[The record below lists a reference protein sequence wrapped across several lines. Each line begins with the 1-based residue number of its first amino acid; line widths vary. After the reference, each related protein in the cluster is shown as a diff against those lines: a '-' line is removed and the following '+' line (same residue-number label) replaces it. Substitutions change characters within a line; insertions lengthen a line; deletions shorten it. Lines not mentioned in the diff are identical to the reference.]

1 MTYYELMSDI
11 EFKIADYESRN
22 NKKPLGILM
31 NERTKDYLIKAVMK
45 DYVGI
50 VKVETFMGIKI
61 FISNH
66 SGIAQVNLV
75 I

>member
-31 NERTKDYLIKAVMK
+31 NERTKDYLIKAVIK

-50 VKVETFMGIKI
+50 VKVEKFMGIKI
-61 FISNH
+61 MISNDLKLT
-66 SGIAQVNLV
+66 QVNLV

>member
-1 MTYYELMSDI
+1 MNESTKDFMIRSVI
-11 EFKIADYESRN
+11 KDYE
-22 NKKPLGILM
+22 
-31 NERTKDYLIKAVMK
+31 
-45 DYVGI
+45 GI

>member
-31 NERTKDYLIKAVMK
+31 NERTKDSLIKAVIK

-50 VKVETFMGIKI
+50 VKVEKFMGIKI
-61 FISNH
+61 MISNDLELT
-66 SGIAQVNLV
+66 QVNLV

>member
-1 MTYYELMSDI
+1 MTYNELMADI
-11 EFKIADYESRN
+11 VFKIADYESRN

-31 NERTKDYLIKAVMK
+31 NERTKDSLIKAVMK

-50 VKVETFMGIKI
+50 VKVEKFMGVKL
-61 FISNH
+61 FISNDLKI
-66 SGIAQVNLV
+66 GQVNLV

>member
-1 MTYYELMSDI
+1 MIDDELISDI
-11 EFKIADYESRN
+11 VFKMSEYESRY

-31 NERTKDYLIKAVMK
+31 NESTQDYLTESVIK

-50 VKVETFMGIKI
+50 VKVETFMGVKLFVSNDLKI
-61 FISNH
+61 
-66 SGIAQVNLV
+66 GQVNLV

>member
-1 MTYYELMSDI
+1 MTYDELMADI
-11 EFKIADYESRN
+11 VFKIADYESRN

-31 NERTKDYLIKAVMK
+31 NERTKDSLIKAVIK
-45 DYVGI
+45 DYEGI

-61 FISNH
+61 FISND

>member
-1 MTYYELMSDI
+1 MTYNELMADI
-11 EFKIADYESRN
+11 VFKIADYESRN

-31 NERTKDYLIKAVMK
+31 NERTKDSLIKAVIK
-45 DYVGI
+45 DYEGI

-61 FISNH
+61 FISND

>member
-1 MTYYELMSDI
+1 MADI
-11 EFKIADYESRN
+11 VFKIADYESRN

-31 NERTKDYLIKAVMK
+31 NERTKDSLIKAVIK
-45 DYVGI
+45 DYEDI

-61 FISNH
+61 FISND